1 MWVRIKL
8 FQILKIIIKAD
19 FNNLMQISIKT
30 QMKYI
35 ISQKRNFPK
44 LDIKKIL
51 NIQYQLGIIFK
62 NELVI

>member
-8 FQILKIIIKAD
+8 LQILKIIIKAD
-19 FNNLMQISIKT
+19 FNNLMQISMKT

>member
-8 FQILKIIIKAD
+8 FQILKIIIKVD
-19 FNNLMQISIKT
+19 FNNLMQISMKT

>member
-8 FQILKIIIKAD
+8 FQILKIIIKVD
-19 FNNLMQISIKT
+19 FNNLMQISMKT

-35 ISQKRNFPK
+35 ISQKHNFPK
-44 LDIKKIL
+44 LDVKKIL

>member
-19 FNNLMQISIKT
+19 FNNLMQISMKT